1 MTDEKK
7 QTFKSIENLI
17 NVGRMDERTDGQ
29 MVGFARRGEESRMT
43 PRITHIN

>member
-17 NVGRMDERTDGQ
+17 NVGRMDEQTDGQ
-29 MVGFARRGEESRMT
+29 TVGFGRREEESRMT
-43 PRITHIN
+43 PRITHVN

>member
-29 MVGFARRGEESRMT
+29 MVGFGRREEESRIT